1 MVEWQSEKKKSS
13 NKYWEGRGQ
22 REHSEIVGV
31 GLDIIVGTAAEFSM
45 EASVRTVRQC

>member
-1 MVEWQSEKKKSS
+1 MVEWQSEKKSS
-13 NKYWEGRGQ
+13 NKYWEGHGQ